1 MSMQPL
7 NILWR
12 RPLVSPNPIDLNVV
26 FKELMRL
33 DETGNI
39 SVLLTIIFMFALY
52 VLAIILARRAD
63 RKDHEK
69 VTALC

>member
-1 MSMQPL
+1 
-7 NILWR
+7 
-12 RPLVSPNPIDLNVV
+12 
-26 FKELMRL
+26 MRL
-33 DETGNI
+33 DETGNV

>member
-1 MSMQPL
+1 M
-7 NILWR
+7 
-12 RPLVSPNPIDLNVV
+12 VSPNPIDLTVV

>member
-1 MSMQPL
+1 M
-7 NILWR
+7 
-12 RPLVSPNPIDLNVV
+12 VSPNPIDLNVV

-52 VLAIILARRAD
+52 VLTIILARRAD

-69 VTALC
+69 VTVLC

>member
-1 MSMQPL
+1 M
-7 NILWR
+7 
-12 RPLVSPNPIDLNVV
+12 VSPKPIDLNVV

>member
-1 MSMQPL
+1 M
-7 NILWR
+7 
-12 RPLVSPNPIDLNVV
+12 VSPNPIDLNVV

-33 DETGNI
+33 DETGNV

>member
-1 MSMQPL
+1 M
-7 NILWR
+7 
-12 RPLVSPNPIDLNVV
+12 VSPNPIDLSVV

-39 SVLLTIIFMFALY
+39 SVLLTIIVMFSLY

-63 RKDHEK
+63 RKDHDK

>member
-1 MSMQPL
+1 M
-7 NILWR
+7 
-12 RPLVSPNPIDLNVV
+12 VSPNQIDLSVV

-39 SVLLTIIFMFALY
+39 SVLLTIIVMFSLY

-63 RKDHEK
+63 RKDHDK

>member
-1 MSMQPL
+1 M
-7 NILWR
+7 
-12 RPLVSPNPIDLNVV
+12 VSPNPIDLNVV

-63 RKDHEK
+63 KKDHEK

>member
-1 MSMQPL
+1 M
-7 NILWR
+7 
-12 RPLVSPNPIDLNVV
+12 VSPNPIDLNVV
-26 FKELMRL
+26 FEELMRL

-63 RKDHEK
+63 KKDHEK
-69 VTALC
+69 VTAFC

>member
-1 MSMQPL
+1 M
-7 NILWR
+7 
-12 RPLVSPNPIDLNVV
+12 VSPNPIDLNVV

-63 RKDHEK
+63 RKDHDK

>member
-1 MSMQPL
+1 M
-7 NILWR
+7 
-12 RPLVSPNPIDLNVV
+12 VSPNPIDLNVV

>member
-1 MSMQPL
+1 M
-7 NILWR
+7 
-12 RPLVSPNPIDLNVV
+12 VSPNPIDLNVV

-39 SVLLTIIFMFALY
+39 SVLLTLIFMFALY

>member
-1 MSMQPL
+1 M
-7 NILWR
+7 
-12 RPLVSPNPIDLNVV
+12 VSPNPIDLNVV

-52 VLAIILARRAD
+52 VLAIILARRTD